1 MSGHSKWHN
10 IQAKKGKADA
20 QRGAVFTKIGREIA
34 IAVREGGANPESN
47 GKLRDI
53 IAKAKANNMPNDNI
67 QRSIKKASG
76 ELSNVV
82 YEEITYEGYAPGGV
96 AVIVDCISDNR
107 NRTAS
112 DVRHCFAKYGGNLG
126 TTGSVGFMFDERG
139 VLVVEREPGTDED
152 EMMMTAL
159 DAGAEDV
166 KVDDDVF
173 EILTAPND
181 FSTVRENL
189 EKQGITF
196 LSAEVAK
203 IPQNTVAVTDPD
215 TVLKIQKML
224 DLLEENDDV
233 QNVFH
238 NADLPDDDS
247 RRVIVLQCFSPVP
260 GTEPISGQPGIGLFF
275 PVNKRRKRA

>member
-139 VLVVEREPGTDED
+139 VLVVEKQPGSDED

-166 KVDDDVF
+166 NVEDDVY

-181 FSTVRENL
+181 FSAVREKL
-189 EKQGITF
+189 EGQGFTF
-196 LSAEVAK
+196 LSAEVQK

-215 TVLKIQKML
+215 TILKIQKML

-233 QNVFH
+233 QNVYH
-238 NADLPDDDS
+238 NADLPEEEEED
-247 RRVIVLQCFSPVP
+247 
-260 GTEPISGQPGIGLFF
+260 
-275 PVNKRRKRA
+275 

>member
-139 VLVVEREPGTDED
+139 VLVVEKAPGSDED

-166 KVDDDVF
+166 NVEEDVF

-181 FSTVRENL
+181 FSAVREKL
-189 EKQGITF
+189 EQQGITF
-196 LSAEVAK
+196 LSAEVQK

-215 TVLKIQKML
+215 TIVKIQKML

-238 NADLPDDDS
+238 NADLPEEEEED
-247 RRVIVLQCFSPVP
+247 
-260 GTEPISGQPGIGLFF
+260 
-275 PVNKRRKRA
+275 

>member
-96 AVIVDCISDNR
+96 AVIVDTISDNR

-139 VLVVEREPGTDED
+139 VLVVEREPGSDED

-166 KVDDDVF
+166 KVEEDVY

-189 EKQGITF
+189 EKQGFTF
-196 LSAEVAK
+196 LSAEVQK

-215 TVLKIQKML
+215 TVQKIQKML

-238 NADLPDDDS
+238 NADLPDEEED
-247 RRVIVLQCFSPVP
+247 
-260 GTEPISGQPGIGLFF
+260 E
-275 PVNKRRKRA
+275 

>member
-47 GKLRDI
+47 GKLRDV

-96 AVIVDCISDNR
+96 AVIVDTISDNR

-139 VLVVEREPGTDED
+139 VLVVEREPGSDED
-152 EMMMTAL
+152 EMMMIAL

-166 KVDDDVF
+166 KVEDEVY

-189 EKQGITF
+189 EKQGFTF
-196 LSAEVAK
+196 LSAEVQK

-238 NADLPDDDS
+238 NADLPDDED
-247 RRVIVLQCFSPVP
+247 
-260 GTEPISGQPGIGLFF
+260 EDD
-275 PVNKRRKRA
+275 

>member
-139 VLVVEREPGTDED
+139 VLVVEREPGSDED

-166 KVDDDVF
+166 KVEEDVY

-189 EKQGITF
+189 EKQGFAF
-196 LSAEVAK
+196 LSAEVQK

-238 NADLPDDDS
+238 NADLPD
-247 RRVIVLQCFSPVP
+247 
-260 GTEPISGQPGIGLFF
+260 EEEEE
-275 PVNKRRKRA
+275 

>member
-96 AVIVDCISDNR
+96 AVSVDTISDNR

-112 DVRHCFAKYGGNLG
+112 DVRHGFAKYGGNLG

-139 VLVVEREPGTDED
+139 VLVVEREPGSDED
-152 EMMMTAL
+152 EMMMIAL

-166 KVDDDVF
+166 KAEDDVF
-173 EILTAPND
+173 EIYTAPND
-181 FSTVRENL
+181 FSTVREAL
-189 EKQGITF
+189 EKQGLTF
-196 LSAEVAK
+196 LSADVQK
-203 IPQNTVAVTDPD
+203 IPQNTVEVTDPD
-215 TVLKIQKML
+215 TIQKIQKML

-233 QNVFH
+233 QNVYH
-238 NADLPDDDS
+238 NADLPD
-247 RRVIVLQCFSPVP
+247 
-260 GTEPISGQPGIGLFF
+260 EEEEE
-275 PVNKRRKRA
+275 

>member
-96 AVIVDCISDNR
+96 AVIVDTISDNR

-139 VLVVEREPGTDED
+139 VLVVEREPGSDED
-152 EMMMTAL
+152 EMMMIAL

-166 KVDDDVF
+166 KVEDEVY

-189 EKQGITF
+189 EKQGFTF
-196 LSAEVAK
+196 LSAEVQK

-238 NADLPDDDS
+238 NADLPDDEEEDD
-247 RRVIVLQCFSPVP
+247 
-260 GTEPISGQPGIGLFF
+260 
-275 PVNKRRKRA
+275 